1 MRVQEPL
8 SVDGISL
15 KGVGKREIHGVP
27 KYRGDNRNHKD
38 IIFGDPLISLCCIFQ
53 DGPISM
59 YQGPVPLPH
68 AIFFFHCGQGEE
80 NH

>member
-27 KYRGDNRNHKD
+27 NYRGDNRNHKD
-38 IIFGDPLISLCCIFQ
+38 IIFGDPLISLSVSP
-53 DGPISM
+53 GWTSL
-59 YQGPVPLPH
+59 YVPGTCSFTSCH
-68 AIFFFHCGQGEE
+68 FFFHCGQGEGD
-80 NH
+80 H